1 MTDLAASVR
10 ARLLGYARA
19 QRLEFQSVLV
29 RYGVERL
36 LARIA
41 GSPHADRFVLKGA
54 QLLLAHAT
62 HAYRPT
68 RDLDLLGFGSDD
80 ADDLVRV
87 FREICGTPVEPD
99 GLRFDASSVSGEAI
113 RETATYG
120 GVRVKLLATLERA
133 RIPLQVDV
141 GFGDVITP
149 MAEIVR
155 FPVLLGGPA
164 PTLRGYPLATVVAE
178 KLESLTQLGLATSRM
193 KDLYDLWHILRTFD
207 LNRDEVRAAIVRTF
221 EHRGTAWSDASG
233 CARMPT

>member
-1 MTDLAASVR
+1 
-10 ARLLGYARA
+10 
-19 QRLEFQSVLV
+19 
-29 RYGVERL
+29 
-36 LARIA
+36 
-41 GSPHADRFVLKGA
+41 
-54 QLLLAHAT
+54 
-62 HAYRPT
+62 
-68 RDLDLLGFGSDD
+68 
-80 ADDLVRV
+80 V
-87 FREICGTPVEPD
+87 FLEICGTPVEPD
-99 GLRFDASSVSGEAI
+99 GLRFDASSVTGEAI

-120 GVRVKLLATLERA
+120 GVRINLLATLDRA

-164 PTLRGYPLATVVAE
+164 PMLRGYPLATVVAE

-221 EHRGTAWSDASG
+221 GQWSAFLRRSDLSAPDLEEA
-233 CARMPT
+233 AREVAARLAPMLPV